1 MKIAK
6 PPVVEAVGRLINL
19 HRVNRALVLVFA
31 ALALVSAIVAWACG
45 GAAPSS
51 PTSSGERPSG
61 QIPCDGS
68 LWNHVYDS
76 GRLQLRQPCIT
87 VTGTVTDF
95 HSNDDGDVDIRI
107 DVDQPYKN
115 LLNGGNISDLNGHLQ
130 TEAICQAPP
139 TVADA
144 IQACRGFNG
153 SVAVPAVGAH
163 VQVTGSYVF
172 DTNHGWMEVH
182 PITALRQVR

>member
-1 MKIAK
+1 
-6 PPVVEAVGRLINL
+6 L
-19 HRVNRALVLVFA
+19 LVFA
-31 ALALVSAIVAWACG
+31 ELALVSAFATWACG
-45 GAAPSS
+45 RPTPSS
-51 PTSSGERPSG
+51 PASSNEQPSG
-61 QIPCDGS
+61 QTQCDAS

-95 HSNDDGDVDIRI
+95 HSNDDGDIDIRI
-107 DVDQPYKN
+107 DVDQPYQN
-115 LLNGGNISDLNGHLQ
+115 LLNDGNISNLNGHLQ

-139 TVADA
+139 TVANA
-144 IQACRGFNG
+144 IQACRGLAG
-153 SVAVPAVGAH
+153 SVAVPAIGAH

-182 PITALRQVR
+182 PISALSVR

>member
-1 MKIAK
+1 
-6 PPVVEAVGRLINL
+6 VGRLINL
-19 HRVNRALVLVFA
+19 HRGNRALLLVFA
-31 ALALVSAIVAWACG
+31 ELALVSAFATWACG
-45 GAAPSS
+45 RSTPNSPASS
-51 PTSSGERPSG
+51 NEQPSG
-61 QIPCDGS
+61 QTQCDAS

-95 HSNDDGDVDIRI
+95 HSNDDGDIDIRI
-107 DVDQPYKN
+107 DVDQPYLN
-115 LLNGGNISDLNGHLQ
+115 LLNDGNISNLNGHLQ

-139 TVADA
+139 TVANA
-144 IQACRGFNG
+144 IQACRGFAG

-163 VQVTGSYVF
+163 VQVTGTYVF

-182 PITALRQVR
+182 PISALSMR